1 MALQP
6 GNFDP
11 AIPLTV
17 ANYADFLV
25 TNSPNAPSSVTA
37 NLLAKAEAWTSQAE
51 QMRPGGDVP
60 WWASGNAA
68 KDEVMMY
75 KCDAALLGNPSEIDC
90 TQIEWQQLGSGSS
103 SGLDTVTVGPG
114 RVEFFH
120 QSQSLVVDF
129 FCHGI
134 SLSFPFCGVGGGS
147 CTCMHWWINLHVP
160 CCDAI
165 DTCTLAISAAVTLV
179 LTWAQV
185 RTALATLMS
194 VCVANPVLPA
204 RGGRAFYGS
213 HTTPKV
219 MGRSRRSG
227 SGRSRKRRGGEVLS
241 GTFFRRC
248 PIIMKRI
255 LSFSIGMLMY
265 KTWIL
270 HCFTAWLI
278 NQLTSLTHRTTGW
291 NALPPHANLTI
302 FQQLEPWTDSAAAAK
317 TCSWNAVLRGEAVDG
332 CRG

>member
-1 MALQP
+1 IDVAGPSPSGVVNLDNLRRQDVVDMALWVLRRCVMGANGSGGFVTKLLQNLVRYSLSDQNPTPFPSSFPSTTSFFTLTITSGPPTMALQP

-120 QSQSLVVDF
+120 QSSNRVGYADECV
-129 FCHGI
+129 
-134 SLSFPFCGVGGGS
+134 CGKS
-147 CTCMHWWINLHVP
+147 
-160 CCDAI
+160 
-165 DTCTLAISAAVTLV
+165 
-179 LTWAQV
+179 
-185 RTALATLMS
+185 
-194 VCVANPVLPA
+194 CVAGSWGQSVL
-204 RGGRAFYGS
+204 
-213 HTTPKV
+213 
-219 MGRSRRSG
+219 
-227 SGRSRKRRGGEVLS
+227 
-241 GTFFRRC
+241 
-248 PIIMKRI
+248 
-255 LSFSIGMLMY
+255 
-265 KTWIL
+265 W
-270 HCFTAWLI
+270 FTYY
-278 NQLTSLTHRTTGW
+278 SKG
-291 NALPPHANLTI
+291 
-302 FQQLEPWTDSAAAAK
+302 
-317 TCSWNAVLRGEAVDG
+317 DG
-332 CRG
+332 